1 MPDLRVRRTLVKS
14 PPELWAELS
23 EVEGLER
30 HLGEFGEITITRAE
44 PETTVAWEGENA
56 SGTVELE
63 PTGWGTKVTIT
74 AAVVEAE
81 LVEAEVVDSE
91 VDLGPESPV
100 ASPQAPASDAEG
112 PVLVESDGPFD
123 PEPDPFD
130 PEPVPEPK
138 SRGFVARW
146 LFRERRG
153 AAPAH
158 TAHRLDE
165 FPEQPEPQLPAWSAQ
180 AQPASRTEPPPE
192 AGPLPQAGPLVGQ
205 EPSTDVSY
213 ATGDADFEFDFATTR
228 RSGED
233 HGAEESPLEPMA
245 PERAKEV
252 LETALENLGQAHH
265 RPFSRG

>member
-1 MPDLRVRRTLVKS
+1 MVKS

-74 AAVVEAE
+74 AEVA
-81 LVEAEVVDSE
+81 EAEVVAEPDT
-91 VDLGPESPV
+91 DPALESPV
-100 ASPQAPASDAEG
+100 PSPQAPGPAE
-112 PVLVESDGPFD
+112 PVSAEPVPAVEPDPGPFD

-138 SRGFVARW
+138 RRGFLARW
-146 LFRERRG
+146 MYRERRA

-158 TAHRLDE
+158 PAHSLEE
-165 FPEQPEPQLPAWSAQ
+165 FPQQPEPQLPEWRAQ
-180 AQPASRTEPPPE
+180 EPEPEPVTPPE
-192 AGPLPQAGPLVGQ
+192 PKAEVPSPTPDDEFEFEFEFEIRRGQ
-205 EPSTDVSY
+205 EQPEAEDVRP
-213 ATGDADFEFDFATTR
+213 A
-228 RSGED
+228 
-233 HGAEESPLEPMA
+233 PLA
-245 PERAKEV
+245 PERAREV

>member
-1 MPDLRVRRTLVKS
+1 MVKS

-44 PETTVAWEGENA
+44 PETAVAWEGENA

-74 AAVVEAE
+74 AEVAEAPPE
-81 LVEAEVVDSE
+81 PETDPGSESTVDSRKSTE
-91 VDLGPESPV
+91 LAPEREPVSVEPERTPV
-100 ASPQAPASDAEG
+100 AAE
-112 PVLVESDGPFD
+112 PDPGPFD

-138 SRGFVARW
+138 RRGFLARW
-146 LFRERRG
+146 MFRERR
-153 AAPAH
+153 AVPAHPAH
-158 TAHRLDE
+158 TLNE
-165 FPEQPEPQLPAWSAQ
+165 FPEDPAPQLPEWSAQ
-180 AQPASRTEPPPE
+180 EPQPEADPEPVTPPE
-192 AGPLPQAGPLVGQ
+192 PTA
-205 EPSTDVSY
+205 DVLSP
-213 ATGDADFEFDFATTR
+213 TADDEFEFEFAIR
-228 RSGED
+228 RGDEQAEAED
-233 HGAEESPLEPMA
+233 VTLEPLA

>member
-30 HLGEFGEITITRAE
+30 HLGEFGEIKITRAE
-44 PETTVAWEGENA
+44 PESTVAWEGENA

-74 AAVVEAE
+74 AAVVEAVE
-81 LVEAEVVDSE
+81 PEPVVEAPGPSPQSPDSVVE
-91 VDLGPESPV
+91 PV
-100 ASPQAPASDAEG
+100 AVEPEG
-112 PVLVESDGPFD
+112 GPFD

-138 SRGFVARW
+138 RRGFFARW
-146 LFRERRG
+146 MYRERRG
-153 AAPAH
+153 GAPAH
-158 TAHRLDE
+158 PAHRLSE
-165 FPEQPEPQLPAWSAQ
+165 FPEEPDPQLPAWSAESEPGLV
-180 AQPASRTEPPPE
+180 AESEPLAEPEPLTEP
-192 AGPLPQAGPLVGQ
+192 LT
-205 EPSTDVSY
+205 EPSSHVASAAQDE
-213 ATGDADFEFDFATTR
+213 DFEFDFSVGR
-228 RSGED
+228 GDEQPE
-233 HGAEESPLEPMA
+233 AEEAPREPLA